1 MKMALL
7 EVKEKEFEMYDIL
20 LINPINHYG
29 VASNPL
35 GLQILTSICK
45 QNNYNAKLLDL
56 SLLHKQEG
64 FLFTDDIFNWIEEK
78 IKQYPAK
85 YYGIS
90 VMNGTFIWGITIAKI
105 IKKIEPEKHR
115 FCRGTASYSIKR
127 KNF

>member
-105 IKKIEPEKHR
+105 IKKIEPESIV
-115 FCRGTASYSIKR
+115 FVGGTASYSIKR

>member
-45 QNNYNAKLLDL
+45 QNNYNARAYNL
-56 SLLHKQEG
+56 
-64 FLFTDDIFNWIEEK
+64 
-78 IKQYPAK
+78 
-85 YYGIS
+85 
-90 VMNGTFIWGITIAKI
+90 
-105 IKKIEPEKHR
+105 
-115 FCRGTASYSIKR
+115 
-127 KNF
+127 

>member
-45 QNNYNAKLLDL
+45 AKQL
-56 SLLHKQEG
+56 
-64 FLFTDDIFNWIEEK
+64 
-78 IKQYPAK
+78 
-85 YYGIS
+85 
-90 VMNGTFIWGITIAKI
+90 
-105 IKKIEPEKHR
+105 
-115 FCRGTASYSIKR
+115 
-127 KNF
+127 

>member
-45 QNNYNAKLLDL
+45 QNNYNAIY
-56 SLLHKQEG
+56 
-64 FLFTDDIFNWIEEK
+64 DIKTLN
-78 IKQYPAK
+78 A
-85 YYGIS
+85 YYKK
-90 VMNGTFIWGITIAKI
+90 VKMCI
-105 IKKIEPEKHR
+105 II
-115 FCRGTASYSIKR
+115 
-127 KNF
+127 